1 MAKENKKKSGIP
13 RLLEL
18 AGEKKTL
25 MVWGCILSTANVFFQ
40 LVPFLAVYNIMAE
53 LLKNASDLT
62 NADTGFM
69 VSWAVKGIV
78 GLLIG
83 YVFMY
88 FGGMLGHTAAY
99 RTLYGIR
106 VRLSEHISELPLGWF
121 NRNAIGK
128 VKQIAEQDVEQI
140 EKFIAHQFPDM
151 VNTIAML
158 IVMVIIM
165 FRLNVWLALA
175 CIIPIIVGFTAQ
187 FSMMFG
193 SKAQEGLKE
202 YYDALENI
210 STSSVQY
217 VRGMPSIKI
226 FGQTVHS

>member
-1 MAKENKKKSGIP
+1 MAKENKKRVVFP
-13 RLLEL
+13 VCW
-18 AGEKKTL
+18 AGGRKKTL

-165 FRLNVWLALA
+165 FRLNVAGA
-175 CIIPIIVGFTAQ
+175 CLHHSYYRRLYSPILYDVWFQSPG
-187 FSMMFG
+187 
-193 SKAQEGLKE
+193 GLKGILRRAGK
-202 YYDALENI
+202 YQHIVRTVCTRDALN
-210 STSSVQY
+210 
-217 VRGMPSIKI
+217 
-226 FGQTVHS
+226 

>member
-69 VSWAVKGIV
+69 VSWAIKGIV

-99 RTLYGIR
+99 RTLYR
-106 VRLSEHISELPLGWF
+106 VFAS
-121 NRNAIGK
+121 
-128 VKQIAEQDVEQI
+128 
-140 EKFIAHQFPDM
+140 
-151 VNTIAML
+151 
-158 IVMVIIM
+158 
-165 FRLNVWLALA
+165 A
-175 CIIPIIVGFTAQ
+175 C
-187 FSMMFG
+187 
-193 SKAQEGLKE
+193 L
-202 YYDALENI
+202 NI
-210 STSSVQY
+210 SVSCRLGGSTE
-217 VRGMPSIKI
+217 MPSEK
-226 FGQTVHS
+226 SSRLRSRM

>member
-99 RTLYGIR
+99 RSSTVFASVCL
-106 VRLSEHISELPLGWF
+106 
-121 NRNAIGK
+121 
-128 VKQIAEQDVEQI
+128 
-140 EKFIAHQFPDM
+140 
-151 VNTIAML
+151 
-158 IVMVIIM
+158 
-165 FRLNVWLALA
+165 
-175 CIIPIIVGFTAQ
+175 
-187 FSMMFG
+187 
-193 SKAQEGLKE
+193 
-202 YYDALENI
+202 NI
-210 STSSVQY
+210 SANCLLGGLIEMQSGKSSKL
-217 VRGMPSIKI
+217 RNRM
-226 FGQTVHS
+226 

>member
-140 EKFIAHQFPDM
+140 EKFIAHHCNANRHGNYHVPAEC
-151 VNTIAML
+151 VAGACL
-158 IVMVIIM
+158 HHSYYR
-165 FRLNVWLALA
+165 RLYS
-175 CIIPIIVGFTAQ
+175 PILYDVRFQSPG
-187 FSMMFG
+187 
-193 SKAQEGLKE
+193 GLKGILRRAGK
-202 YYDALENI
+202 YQHIVRTVCTRDALN
-210 STSSVQY
+210 
-217 VRGMPSIKI
+217 
-226 FGQTVHS
+226 